1 MANHMKRP
9 RFAKRLLAFSAIV
22 VVCAA
27 LETPFVAEEPP
38 AINPFGPRVTER
50 EDAIPGYI
58 ELSNG
63 EIIVGKIYMT
73 RDKRLKIYDS
83 QLQRQREI
91 PLNRVRQIDCL
102 VVSEK
107 MEKEWRFKETTSD
120 VKEYTGRTY
129 PLREYVHC
137 VTLTDGRTIE
147 GPLSEVIYLEPDPGA
162 AAKTGDYRPE
172 AEPMRYI
179 LYKTHRGSVGQ
190 DLKSLVYVKAIRLGE
205 EAYQEGMKKTGGKG
219 LSGAR
224 TRGR

>member
-1 MANHMKRP
+1 MANHTNTRSFGKP
-9 RFAKRLLAFSAIV
+9 VSALTAILV
-22 VVCAA
+22 ICAGLQA
-27 LETPFVAEEPP
+27 LQAEEPP

-91 PLNRVRQIDCL
+91 PLNRVKQIECV

-129 PLREYVHC
+129 PLREYVHR

-147 GPLSEVIYLEPDPGA
+147 GPLSEVIYIQPDPGT
-162 AAKTGDYRPE
+162 AAKTGNYRPE
-172 AEPMRYI
+172 IEPMRYI
-179 LYKTHRGSVGQ
+179 LYKTHKGAVGQ

-219 LSGAR
+219 VSGPR